1 MRRRGLHP
9 SPLPQKRNN
18 MAVKP
23 ILTVPHEILRKKSVE
38 VVFDKKTLELSR
50 ELADTLYAKNNPKGV
65 GLSAPQIGK
74 NKRMF
79 VTWLAPDPEDDP
91 VPADLEVFLNPVL
104 TEHSVEVTFGPDE
117 DDPILEGC
125 LSIPTLYG
133 PVPRFEWVEV
143 QYQTL
148 DASFQSLVASQR
160 RFTGFAARVIQHEF
174 DHLEGILFTDYSLK
188 HDLPVYEFV
197 GKKMKEINK
206 DILKAF

>member
-1 MRRRGLHP
+1 
-9 SPLPQKRNN
+9 

-23 ILTVPHEILRKKSVE
+23 ILTVPQEILRKISVD
-38 VVFDKKTLELSR
+38 VIFDKKTLELSR
-50 ELADTLYAKNNPKGV
+50 ELADTLFAKNNPKGV

-91 VPADLEVFLNPVL
+91 TPENLEVFINPVIIGQ
-104 TEHSVEVTFGPDE
+104 SKEVTFGPDK

-133 PVPRFEWVEV
+133 PVPRYEWVEV

-148 DASFQSLVASQR
+148 EGNLGSPISREQC
-160 RFTGFAARVIQHEF
+160 FTGFAARVIQHEF

-188 HDLPVYEFV
+188 HDLPVYEFI

-206 DILKAF
+206 DIVKAF